1 MMATVSAGTFH
12 VIHTE
17 LVVGI
22 LSLAAMSLVL
32 LCVLRLSPKV
42 PFLNL
47 EQKER
52 LAKAFDNTQMVS
64 STFGLI
70 FIPIAMVSG
79 IIASEGEATT
89 DPILLNKIILSSI
102 SIGAWLAFVVARFRH
117 GDSVWETK
125 GMAVAHTANGLFA
138 YFITTLVATL
148 GGKYTRDESLYD
160 LLPFSLGINEAIIAP
175 SWLNIILIFI
185 GIISITMLFLLP
197 KLLEFDEDI
206 INKKIPEVEPPISL
220 SAQQVSNGFEWI
232 TWPEGSSDYYYRT
245 EGNNGPWIKR

>member
-1 MMATVSAGTFH
+1 MAAVSAGTFH
-12 VIHTE
+12 VVHTE

-64 STFGLI
+64 SAFGLI

-79 IIASEGEATT
+79 IIAAEGEATT

-125 GMAVAHTANGLFA
+125 GMAIAHTVNGLFA
-138 YFITTLVATL
+138 YFITTIVATL
-148 GGKYTRDESLYD
+148 GGKYSRGESLYD
-160 LLPFSLGINEAIIAP
+160 MLPFSMGIEEAIIAP
-175 SWLNIILIFI
+175 SWLNIVLILV
-185 GIISITMLFLLP
+185 GVISITMLFLLP
-197 KLLEFDEDI
+197 RLLENNGNVVVE
-206 INKKIPEVEPPISL
+206 NTKETEPPSSL
-220 SAQQVSNGFEWI
+220 IGQQISNGFEWL
-232 TWPEGSSDYYYRT
+232 TWPEGSSDYYYRA
-245 EGNNGPWIKR
+245 EGTNGPWIKR

>member
-1 MMATVSAGTFH
+1 MAVVSAGTFH
-12 VIHTE
+12 VVHTE
-17 LVVGI
+17 LAVGI

-32 LCVLRLSPKV
+32 LCILRLSPKI

-47 EQKER
+47 EQKEK

-64 STFGLI
+64 AVFGLV

-102 SIGAWLAFVVARFRH
+102 SIGAWLAFVIARFRH
-117 GDSVWETK
+117 GEKVWETK
-125 GMAVAHTANGLFA
+125 GMAIAHTANGLFA

-148 GGKYTRDESLYD
+148 GGKYSRGESLYD
-160 LLPFSLGINEAIIAP
+160 MLPFSLGIDEAIIAP
-175 SWLNIILIFI
+175 SWLNIVLIFV

-197 KLLEFDEDI
+197 KLLESDEEI
-206 INKKIPEVEPPISL
+206 IIEQKSEGPAPTL
-220 SAQQVSNGFEWI
+220 TGQQISNGFEWL
-232 TWPEGSSDYYYRT
+232 TWPEGSSDYYYRV
-245 EGNNGPWIKR
+245 EGTSGPWIKR

>member
-1 MMATVSAGTFH
+1 MATVSAGTFH

-22 LSLAAMSLVL
+22 LSLAAISLVL
-32 LCVLRLSPKV
+32 LCVLRLSPKI
-42 PFLNL
+42 PFIN
-47 EQKER
+47 QDQQER
-52 LAKAFDNTQMVS
+52 LVKAFDNTQMVS
-64 STFGLI
+64 SAFGLI

-125 GMAVAHTANGLFA
+125 GMAIAHTANGLFA

-148 GGKYTRDESLYD
+148 GGKYTRGESLYD
-160 LLPFSLGINEAIIAP
+160 LLPFSLGIEEAIIAP
-175 SWLNIILIFI
+175 SWLNIILILV
-185 GIISITMLFLLP
+185 GVISVTMLFLLP
-197 KLLEFDEDI
+197 KLLESDDEL
-206 INKKIPEVEPPISL
+206 IPENILDSSPPATL
-220 SAQQVSNGFEWI
+220 NAQRTSDGFEWI
-232 TWPEGSSDYYYRT
+232 SWPEGSTEYYYRA
-245 EGNNGPWIKR
+245 EGSKGPWIKR

>member
-1 MMATVSAGTFH
+1 MATVSAGTFH

-22 LSLAAMSLVL
+22 LSLAAISLVL
-32 LCVLRLSPKV
+32 LCVLRLSPKI
-42 PFLNL
+42 PFIN
-47 EQKER
+47 QDQQER
-52 LAKAFDNTQMVS
+52 LVKAFDNTQMVS
-64 STFGLI
+64 SAFGLI

-125 GMAVAHTANGLFA
+125 GMAIAHTANGLFA

-148 GGKYTRDESLYD
+148 GGKYTRGESLYD
-160 LLPFSLGINEAIIAP
+160 LLPFSLGIEEAIIAP
-175 SWLNIILIFI
+175 SWLNIILILV
-185 GIISITMLFLLP
+185 GVISVTMLFLLP
-197 KLLEFDEDI
+197 KLLESDDEL
-206 INKKIPEVEPPISL
+206 IPENILDSSPPTTL
-220 SAQQVSNGFEWI
+220 NAQRTSDGFEWI
-232 TWPEGSSDYYYRT
+232 SWPEGSTEYYYRA
-245 EGNNGPWIKR
+245 EGSKGPWIKR

>member
-1 MMATVSAGTFH
+1 MATVSAGTFH

-22 LSLAAMSLVL
+22 LSLAAISLVL
-32 LCVLRLSPKV
+32 LCILRLSPKV

-64 STFGLI
+64 SAFGLI

-117 GDSVWETK
+117 GDSVWETR
-125 GMAVAHTANGLFA
+125 GMAIAHTANGLFA
-138 YFITTLVATL
+138 YFITD
-148 GGKYTRDESLYD
+148 R
-160 LLPFSLGINEAIIAP
+160 
-175 SWLNIILIFI
+175 
-185 GIISITMLFLLP
+185 
-197 KLLEFDEDI
+197 
-206 INKKIPEVEPPISL
+206 
-220 SAQQVSNGFEWI
+220 
-232 TWPEGSSDYYYRT
+232 
-245 EGNNGPWIKR
+245 KRSCRERG

>member
-1 MMATVSAGTFH
+1 MATVSAGTFH

-22 LSLAAMSLVL
+22 LSLAAISLVL
-32 LCVLRLSPKV
+32 LCVLRLSPKI
-42 PFLNL
+42 PFIN
-47 EQKER
+47 QDQQER
-52 LAKAFDNTQMVS
+52 LVKAFDNTQMVS
-64 STFGLI
+64 SAFGLI

-125 GMAVAHTANGLFA
+125 GMAIAHTANGLFA

-148 GGKYTRDESLYD
+148 GGKYTRGESLYD
-160 LLPFSLGINEAIIAP
+160 LLPFSLGIEEAIIAP
-175 SWLNIILIFI
+175 SWLNIILILV
-185 GIISITMLFLLP
+185 GVISVTMLFLLP
-197 KLLEFDEDI
+197 KLLESDDEVILETLLDSG
-206 INKKIPEVEPPISL
+206 PPSTL
-220 SAQQVSNGFEWI
+220 DAQRTSDGFEWVS
-232 TWPEGSSDYYYRT
+232 WPEGSSEYYYRA
-245 EGNNGPWIKR
+245 EGTNDSWIKR

>member
-1 MMATVSAGTFH
+1 MAVVSAGTFH
-12 VIHTE
+12 VVHTE
-17 LVVGI
+17 LAVGI

-32 LCVLRLSPKV
+32 LCILRLSPKI

-47 EQKER
+47 EQKEK

-64 STFGLI
+64 AVFGLV

-102 SIGAWLAFVVARFRH
+102 SIGAWLAFVIARFRH
-117 GDSVWETK
+117 GEKVWETK
-125 GMAVAHTANGLFA
+125 GMAIAHTANGLFA

-148 GGKYTRDESLYD
+148 GGKYSRGESLYD
-160 LLPFSLGINEAIIAP
+160 MLPFSLGIDEAIIAP
-175 SWLNIILIFI
+175 SWLNIVLIFV

-197 KLLEFDEDI
+197 RLLETDDEI
-206 INKKIPEVEPPISL
+206 IIEQKEEGPAPTL
-220 SAQQVSNGFEWI
+220 TAQQISNGFEWL

-245 EGNNGPWIKR
+245 DGTTGPWIKR

>member
-1 MMATVSAGTFH
+1 MATVSAGTFH

-22 LSLAAMSLVL
+22 LSLAAISLVL
-32 LCVLRLSPKV
+32 LCVLRLSPKI
-42 PFLNL
+42 PFIN
-47 EQKER
+47 QDQQER
-52 LAKAFDNTQMVS
+52 LVKAFDNTQMVS
-64 STFGLI
+64 SAFGLI

-125 GMAVAHTANGLFA
+125 GMAIAHTANGLFA

-148 GGKYTRDESLYD
+148 GGKYTRGESLYD
-160 LLPFSLGINEAIIAP
+160 LLPFSLGIEEAIIAP
-175 SWLNIILIFI
+175 SWLNIILILV
-185 GIISITMLFLLP
+185 GVISVTMLFLLP
-197 KLLEFDEDI
+197 KLLESDDEL
-206 INKKIPEVEPPISL
+206 IPENILDSSPPTTL
-220 SAQQVSNGFEWI
+220 NAQRTSDGFEWI
-232 TWPEGSSDYYYRT
+232 SWPEGSTEYYYRA
-245 EGNNGPWIKR
+245 EGSKSPWIKR

>member
-1 MMATVSAGTFH
+1 MATVSAGTFH

-22 LSLAAMSLVL
+22 LSLAAISLVL
-32 LCVLRLSPKV
+32 LCVLRLSPKI
-42 PFLNL
+42 PFIN
-47 EQKER
+47 QDQQER
-52 LAKAFDNTQMVS
+52 LVKAFDNTQMVS
-64 STFGLI
+64 SAFGLI

-125 GMAVAHTANGLFA
+125 GMAIAHTANGLFA

-148 GGKYTRDESLYD
+148 GGKYTRGESLYD
-160 LLPFSLGINEAIIAP
+160 LLPFSLGIEEAIIAP
-175 SWLNIILIFI
+175 SWLNIILILV
-185 GIISITMLFLLP
+185 GVISVTMLFLLP
-197 KLLEFDEDI
+197 KLLESDDEL
-206 INKKIPEVEPPISL
+206 ISENIL
-220 SAQQVSNGFEWI
+220 DSSPHATLNAQRTSDGFEWVS
-232 TWPEGSSDYYYRT
+232 WPEGSSEYYYRA
-245 EGNNGPWIKR
+245 EGTTDSWIKR

>member
-1 MMATVSAGTFH
+1 MAAVSAGTFH
-12 VIHTE
+12 VVHTE
-17 LVVGI
+17 LAVGI

-32 LCVLRLSPKV
+32 LCILRLSPKV

-47 EQKER
+47 EQKEK

-64 STFGLI
+64 AVFGLV

-102 SIGAWLAFVVARFRH
+102 SIGAWLAFVIARFRH
-117 GDSVWETK
+117 GEKVWETK
-125 GMAVAHTANGLFA
+125 GMAIAHTANGLFA

-148 GGKYTRDESLYD
+148 GGKYSRGESLYD
-160 LLPFSLGINEAIIAP
+160 MLPFSLGIDEAIIAP
-175 SWLNIILIFI
+175 SWLNIVLIFV

-197 KLLEFDEDI
+197 KLLESDEEI
-206 INKKIPEVEPPISL
+206 IIEQKSEGPAPTL
-220 SAQQVSNGFEWI
+220 TGQQISNGFEWL

-245 EGNNGPWIKR
+245 DGTTGPWIKR

>member
-1 MMATVSAGTFH
+1 MATVSAGTFH

-22 LSLAAMSLVL
+22 LSLAAISLVL
-32 LCVLRLSPKV
+32 LCVLRLSPKI
-42 PFLNL
+42 PFIN
-47 EQKER
+47 QDQQER
-52 LAKAFDNTQMVS
+52 LVKAFDNTQMVS
-64 STFGLI
+64 SAFGLI

-125 GMAVAHTANGLFA
+125 GMAIAHTANGLFA

-148 GGKYTRDESLYD
+148 GGKYTRGESLYD
-160 LLPFSLGINEAIIAP
+160 LLPFSLGIEEAIIAP
-175 SWLNIILIFI
+175 SWLNIILILV
-185 GIISITMLFLLP
+185 GVISVTMLFLLP
-197 KLLEFDEDI
+197 KLLESDDEL
-206 INKKIPEVEPPISL
+206 IPENMLDSIPPTTL
-220 SAQQVSNGFEWI
+220 NAQRTSDGFEWI
-232 TWPEGSSDYYYRT
+232 SWPEGSTEYYYRA
-245 EGNNGPWIKR
+245 EGSKSPWIKR

>member
-1 MMATVSAGTFH
+1 MTSVSAGTFH
-12 VIHTE
+12 VVHTE

-32 LCVLRLSPKV
+32 LCIIRLSPKV
-42 PFLNL
+42 PFLNT
-47 EQKER
+47 EQKEK

-64 STFGLI
+64 AVFGLV

-102 SIGAWLAFVVARFRH
+102 SIGAWLAFVIARFRH
-117 GDSVWETK
+117 GEKVWETK
-125 GMAVAHTANGLFA
+125 GMAIAHTANGLFA

-148 GGKYTRDESLYD
+148 GGKYSRGESLYD
-160 LLPFSLGINEAIIAP
+160 MLPFSLGIDEAIIAP
-175 SWLNIILIFI
+175 SWLNIVLIFV

-197 KLLEFDEDI
+197 KLLESDEEI
-206 INKKIPEVEPPISL
+206 IIEQKSEGPAPTL
-220 SAQQVSNGFEWI
+220 TGQQISNGFEWL
-232 TWPEGSSDYYYRT
+232 TWPEGSSDYYYRA
-245 EGNNGPWIKR
+245 EGTNGPWIKR

>member
-1 MMATVSAGTFH
+1 MATVSAGTFH

-22 LSLAAMSLVL
+22 LSLAAISLVL
-32 LCVLRLSPKV
+32 LCVLRLYPKI
-42 PFLNL
+42 PFIN
-47 EQKER
+47 QDRQER
-52 LAKAFDNTQMVS
+52 LVKAFDNTQMVS
-64 STFGLI
+64 SAFGLI

-125 GMAVAHTANGLFA
+125 GMAIAHTANGLFA

-148 GGKYTRDESLYD
+148 GGKYTRGESLYD
-160 LLPFSLGINEAIIAP
+160 LLPFSLGIEEAIIAP
-175 SWLNIILIFI
+175 SWLNIILILV
-185 GIISITMLFLLP
+185 GVISVTMLFLLP
-197 KLLEFDEDI
+197 KLLESDDEL
-206 INKKIPEVEPPISL
+206 IPENILDSSPPATL
-220 SAQQVSNGFEWI
+220 NAQRTSDGFEWI
-232 TWPEGSSDYYYRT
+232 SCTRICTFCHFLSLRV
-245 EGNNGPWIKR
+245 

>member
-1 MMATVSAGTFH
+1 MASVSAGTFH
-12 VIHTE
+12 VVHTE

-32 LCVLRLSPKV
+32 LCIIRLSPKV
-42 PFLNL
+42 PFLNT
-47 EQKER
+47 EQKEK
-52 LAKAFDNTQMVS
+52 LAKAFDNTQLVS
-64 STFGLI
+64 AVFGLV

-117 GDSVWETK
+117 GSKVWETK
-125 GMAVAHTANGLFA
+125 GMAIAHTANGLFA

-148 GGKYTRDESLYD
+148 GGKYSRGESLYD
-160 LLPFSLGINEAIIAP
+160 LLPFSMGIDEAIIAP
-175 SWLNIILIFI
+175 SWLNIALIFI

-197 KLLEFDEDI
+197 RLLESEDI
-206 INKKIPEVEPPISL
+206 VISENEGPPSTL
-220 SAQQVSNGFEWI
+220 VAQQISNGFEWL
-232 TWPEGSSDYYYRT
+232 TWPEGSSDYYYRAENT
-245 EGNNGPWIKR
+245 TGPWVKR

>member
-32 LCVLRLSPKV
+32 LCILRLSPKV

-64 STFGLI
+64 SAFGLI

-117 GDSVWETK
+117 GDSVWETR
-125 GMAVAHTANGLFA
+125 GMAIAHTANGLFA

-148 GGKYTRDESLYD
+148 GGKYTRGESLYD
-160 LLPFSLGINEAIIAP
+160 LLPFSLGIDEAIIAP
-175 SWLNIILIFI
+175 SWLNIILILV
-185 GIISITMLFLLP
+185 GVISVTMLFLLP
-197 KLLEFDEDI
+197 KLLEGDGDDVIE
-206 INKKIPEVEPPISL
+206 NTVEACPPTTL
-220 SAQQVSNGFEWI
+220 VAQQISNGFEWV
-232 TWPEGSSDYYYRT
+232 TWPEGSSDYYYRA
-245 EGNNGPWIKR
+245 EGTSDSWFKR

>member
-1 MMATVSAGTFH
+1 MATVSAGTFH

-22 LSLAAMSLVL
+22 LSLAAISLVL
-32 LCVLRLSPKV
+32 LCVLRLSPKI
-42 PFLNL
+42 PFINQD
-47 EQKER
+47 QKER
-52 LAKAFDNTQMVS
+52 LVKAFDNTQMVS
-64 STFGLI
+64 SAFGLI

-125 GMAVAHTANGLFA
+125 GMAIAHTANGLFA

-148 GGKYTRDESLYD
+148 GGKYTRGESLYD
-160 LLPFSLGINEAIIAP
+160 LLPFSLGIEEAIIAP
-175 SWLNIILIFI
+175 SWLNIILILV
-185 GIISITMLFLLP
+185 GVISVTMLFLLP
-197 KLLEFDEDI
+197 KLLESDDEVILETILDSG
-206 INKKIPEVEPPISL
+206 PPTTL
-220 SAQQVSNGFEWI
+220 DAQRTSDGFEWVS
-232 TWPEGSSDYYYRT
+232 WPEGSSEYYYRA
-245 EGNNGPWIKR
+245 EGTTDSWIKR

>member
-1 MMATVSAGTFH
+1 MATVSAGTFH

-22 LSLAAMSLVL
+22 LSLAAISLVL
-32 LCVLRLSPKV
+32 LCVLRLSPKI
-42 PFLNL
+42 PFIN
-47 EQKER
+47 QDQQER
-52 LAKAFDNTQMVS
+52 LVKAFDNTQMVS
-64 STFGLI
+64 SAFGLI

-125 GMAVAHTANGLFA
+125 GMAIAHTANGLFA

-148 GGKYTRDESLYD
+148 GGKYTRGESLYD
-160 LLPFSLGINEAIIAP
+160 LLPFSLGIEEAIIAP
-175 SWLNIILIFI
+175 SWLNIILILV
-185 GIISITMLFLLP
+185 GVISVTMLFLLP
-197 KLLEFDEDI
+197 KLLESDDELISENILDSS
-206 INKKIPEVEPPISL
+206 PPATL
-220 SAQQVSNGFEWI
+220 NAQRTSDGFEWI
-232 TWPEGSSDYYYRT
+232 SWPEGSTEYYYRA
-245 EGNNGPWIKR
+245 EGSKGPWIKR

>member
-1 MMATVSAGTFH
+1 MATVSAGTFH

-22 LSLAAMSLVL
+22 LSLAAISLVL
-32 LCVLRLSPKV
+32 LCVLRLSPKI
-42 PFLNL
+42 PFIN
-47 EQKER
+47 QDQQER
-52 LAKAFDNTQMVS
+52 LVKAFDNTQMVS
-64 STFGLI
+64 SAFGLI

-125 GMAVAHTANGLFA
+125 GMAIAHTANGLFA

-148 GGKYTRDESLYD
+148 GGKYTRGESLYD
-160 LLPFSLGINEAIIAP
+160 LLPFSLGIEEAIIAP
-175 SWLNIILIFI
+175 SWLNIILILV
-185 GIISITMLFLLP
+185 GVISVTMLFLLP
-197 KLLEFDEDI
+197 KLLESDDEL
-206 INKKIPEVEPPISL
+206 IPENILDSSPPATL
-220 SAQQVSNGFEWI
+220 NAQRTSDGFEWI
-232 TWPEGSSDYYYRT
+232 SWPEGSTEYYYRA
-245 EGNNGPWIKR
+245 EGSKSPWIKR

>member
-1 MMATVSAGTFH
+1 MAAVSAGTFH
-12 VIHTE
+12 VVHTE
-17 LVVGI
+17 LAVGI

-32 LCVLRLSPKV
+32 LCILRLSPKI

-47 EQKER
+47 EQKEK

-64 STFGLI
+64 AVFGLV

-102 SIGAWLAFVVARFRH
+102 SIGAWLAFVIARFRH
-117 GDSVWETK
+117 GEKVWETK
-125 GMAVAHTANGLFA
+125 GMAIAHTANGLFA

-148 GGKYTRDESLYD
+148 GGKYSRGESLYD
-160 LLPFSLGINEAIIAP
+160 LLPFSLGIDEAIIAP
-175 SWLNIILIFI
+175 SWLNIVLIFV

-197 KLLEFDEDI
+197 RLLETNDEI
-206 INKKIPEVEPPISL
+206 IIEQKEEGPAPTL
-220 SAQQVSNGFEWI
+220 TAQQISNGFEWL
-232 TWPEGSSDYYYRT
+232 TWPDGSSDYYYRV
-245 EGNNGPWIKR
+245 EGTNGPWIKR

>member
-1 MMATVSAGTFH
+1 MATVSAGTFH

>member
-1 MMATVSAGTFH
+1 MAAVSAGTFH
-12 VIHTE
+12 VVHTE
-17 LVVGI
+17 LAVGI

-32 LCVLRLSPKV
+32 LCILRLSPKV

-47 EQKER
+47 EQKEK

-64 STFGLI
+64 AVFGLV

-102 SIGAWLAFVVARFRH
+102 SIGAWLAFVIARFRH
-117 GDSVWETK
+117 GEKVWETK
-125 GMAVAHTANGLFA
+125 GMAIAHTANGLFA

-148 GGKYTRDESLYD
+148 GGKYSRGESLYD
-160 LLPFSLGINEAIIAP
+160 MLPFSLGIDEAIIAP
-175 SWLNIILIFI
+175 SWLNIVLIFV

-197 KLLEFDEDI
+197 RLLETDDEI
-206 INKKIPEVEPPISL
+206 IIEQKEEGPAPTL
-220 SAQQVSNGFEWI
+220 TAQQISNGFEWL
-232 TWPEGSSDYYYRT
+232 TWPEGSSDYYYRA
-245 EGNNGPWIKR
+245 EGTNGPWIKR

>member
-1 MMATVSAGTFH
+1 MMTTISAGTFH

-22 LSLAAMSLVL
+22 LSLAAISLIL
-32 LCVLRLSPKV
+32 LCVLRLSPKI
-42 PFLNL
+42 PLLDL
-47 EQKER
+47 EKKER
-52 LAKAFDNTQMVS
+52 LTKAFDNTQMVS
-64 STFGLI
+64 SVFGLV

-125 GMAVAHTANGLFA
+125 GMAIVHTANGLFA

-148 GGKYTRDESLYD
+148 GGKYTRGESLYD
-160 LLPFSLGINEAIIAP
+160 LLPFSLGIEEAIIAP
-175 SWLNIILIFI
+175 SWLNIILILV
-185 GIISITMLFLLP
+185 GVISVTMLFLLP
-197 KLLEFDEDI
+197 KLIESDESITIENI
-206 INKKIPEVEPPISL
+206 IDSEPPITL
-220 SAQQVSNGFEWI
+220 DAQQISDGFEWI
-232 TWPEGSSDYYYRT
+232 KWPEENAELYYRP
-245 EGNNGPWIKR
+245 EGTNELWKKH